1 MKNHIGIILFS
12 VLLPFSSS
20 CQVKP
25 SEMVDGDI
33 LEASVEDI
41 SIAFD
46 VSIYQLERGAY
57 LTLKANVA
65 IANDSISKAV
75 SFSLEQESN
84 IVSFVDDKDTSS
96 DGTISL
102 LGKNLGK
109 ATLKA
114 TCLANKEVSCSVEIE
129 VIQHIPAL
137 NKVWQNINEL
147 NNYTLANYKVSKED
161 ETKAIPSS
169 QIIVTEN
176 AVLFEGLVYDEDEE
190 GYYPTPVFS
199 YSGADAYLLGYGIDQ
214 NGYAFPIVLSSDG
227 QVYNDNV
234 IAKTERGFLTREN
247 FLGFKE
253 DSFSMNDVGIFYG
266 LQAINPSWL
275 SKSKTVKNV
284 YEITGTED
292 DLSSYYVKYLLWG
305 LIDPVG
311 RLLYSSL
318 HPEEK
323 SIVNLVDCFDL
334 KIKANTIQSVSFSLT
349 YKDGTYINGEEENYQ
364 YISYMKDIGTTDC
377 SSVNGLEDYLSGV
390 SASLPPLV
398 KQLELLQ
405 TKIDENNY
413 VFQREIYWKNPTTNK
428 FFQASFMVF
437 YTKDYIMAYYSKELC
452 DLMEMAGNEKM
463 NPYGFGYMKK
473 SDGIYLFEYQPYKE
487 SNMITLVS
495 KEENTENI
503 QPWQVDYNLT
513 KKYKIPNYLSTSD
526 YILNHGLN
534 VLSDSEI
541 TIFNGLPTYHYT
553 RSESISKDFLSW
565 YLGETTIDSENAYH
579 GIHIDMNGNEISSV
593 QFLYAY
599 QSEYDNYQL
608 LYTPTL
614 SSFGTAESK
623 NPADKYIQE
632 KLA

>member
-1 MKNHIGIILFS
+1 MKNRIGIVLFS
-12 VLLPFSSS
+12 FLLPFSSS

-25 SEMVDGDI
+25 VEVADDDV
-33 LEASVEDI
+33 LEAAMEDI
-41 SIAFD
+41 SISFD
-46 VSIYQLERGAY
+46 VSSYQLERGSY
-57 LTLKANVA
+57 LTLKANVTTA
-65 IANDSISKAV
+65 DESISKAV
-75 SFSLEQESN
+75 SFSLVQESN
-84 IVSFVDDKDTSS
+84 ILSFVDDENTSF
-96 DGTISL
+96 DGKISL

-114 TCLANKEVSCSVEIE
+114 TCLANRNVSCDVEIE

-169 QIIVTEN
+169 QIVVTEN

-190 GYYPTPVFS
+190 GYYATPVFS

-214 NGYAFPIVLSSDG
+214 NGYAFPIILSSDG
-227 QVYNDNV
+227 KVYNDNV

-253 DSFSMNDVGIFYG
+253 NSLSMNDVGIFYG

-275 SKSKTVKNV
+275 SKSKAVKNV
-284 YEITGTED
+284 YDIVGSED
-292 DLSSYYVKYLLWG
+292 DLTSYYVKYLLWG

-311 RLLYSSL
+311 RLVYSSL

-334 KIKANTIQSVSFSLT
+334 KIMANSVQSVSFLLT
-349 YKDGTYINGEEENYQ
+349 YKDGTYINGEDENYQ
-364 YISYMKDIGTTDC
+364 YISLMKDIGSTDC
-377 SSVNGLEDYLSGV
+377 SSVTGLEEYLPTV
-390 SASLPPLV
+390 SATLPPLV
-398 KQLELLQ
+398 NQLELLQ
-405 TKIDENNY
+405 DKIDENNY

-428 FFQASFMVF
+428 LYQASFMVF
-437 YTKDYIMAYYSKELC
+437 YTEEYIMAYYSKELC
-452 DLMEMAGNEKM
+452 DLMEMAGSEKM

-487 SNMITLVS
+487 QDKISLVS

-503 QPWQVDYNLT
+503 ELWQVDFNLT

-526 YILNHGLN
+526 YILNHGMN
-534 VLSDSEI
+534 VLSDSQI

-553 RSESISKDFLSW
+553 RSESTSRDFLFW
-565 YLGETTIDSENAYH
+565 YLGEAAIDTQNAYH
-579 GIHIDMNGNEISSV
+579 GIHIDLDGNDISSV

-614 SSFGTAESK
+614 SSFGTAQNK

-632 KLA
+632 KRV

>member
-1 MKNHIGIILFS
+1 M
-12 VLLPFSSS
+12 
-20 CQVKP
+20 
-25 SEMVDGDI
+25 DDDI
-33 LEASVEDI
+33 LEASTEDI
-41 SIAFD
+41 SISFD
-46 VSIYQLERGAY
+46 VSDYQLERGSY
-57 LTLKANVA
+57 LTLKANVTTA
-65 IANDSISKAV
+65 ASSISRNV
-75 SFSLEQESN
+75 SFSLVQEGN
-84 IVSFVDDKDTSS
+84 IVSFVDDVNTSS

-102 LGKNLGK
+102 LGKNIGK

-114 TCLANKEVSCSVEIE
+114 TCLANKNVSCEVEIE

-147 NNYTLANYKVSKED
+147 NNYTIANYRVSKED

-169 QIIVTEN
+169 QIVVTEN
-176 AVLFEGLVYDEDEE
+176 AVLFEGLAYDEDEE
-190 GYYPTPVFS
+190 GYYATPVFS

-247 FLGFKE
+247 FLGFK
-253 DSFSMNDVGIFYG
+253 DNSLSMNDVGIFYG

-275 SKSKTVKNV
+275 SKSKTVKNI
-284 YEITGTED
+284 YEINGNED

-311 RLLYSSL
+311 RLVYSSL
-318 HPEEK
+318 HPEKK
-323 SIVNLVDCFDL
+323 SIVDLVDCFDL
-334 KIKANTIQSVSFSLT
+334 KIKASSVQSVSFSLS
-349 YKDGTYINGEEENYQ
+349 YKDGTYINGEDENYQ
-364 YISYMKDIGTTDC
+364 YVSFMKDIGTTDC
-377 SSVNGLEDYLSGV
+377 SSVTGLEEYLSTA

-398 KQLELLQ
+398 NQLELLQ

-413 VFQREIYWKNPTTNK
+413 VFQREIYWKNQTTNK
-428 FFQASFMVF
+428 VYQASFMVF
-437 YTKDYIMAYYSKELC
+437 YTQDYIMAYYSKELC
-452 DLMEMAGNEKM
+452 DLMEMSGSEKM

-487 SNMITLVS
+487 KDKITLVS
-495 KEENTENI
+495 KEEGTENI
-503 QPWQVDYNLT
+503 ELWQVDFNLA

-534 VLSDSEI
+534 VLSDSAI

-553 RSESISKDFLSW
+553 RSESTSKDFLSW
-565 YLGETTIDSENAYH
+565 YLGESTIDSEYVYH
-579 GIHIDMNGNEISSV
+579 GIHIDRNGNDISSV

-614 SSFGTAESK
+614 SSFGTAENK

>member
-1 MKNHIGIILFS
+1 MKNRIGIILFS
-12 VLLPFSSS
+12 FLLPFSSS

-25 SEMVDGDI
+25 AKMADDDV
-33 LEASVEDI
+33 LEAAMEDLSI
-41 SIAFD
+41 SFD
-46 VSIYQLERGAY
+46 VSSYQLERGSY
-57 LTLKANVA
+57 LTLKANVTTA
-65 IANDSISKAV
+65 DESISKAV
-75 SFSLEQESN
+75 SFSLVQENN
-84 IVSFVDDKDTSS
+84 IVSFVDEKDTSS

-114 TCLANKEVSCSVEIE
+114 TCLANKNVSCDVEIE

-169 QIIVTEN
+169 QIVVTEN
-176 AVLFEGLVYDEDEE
+176 AVLFEGLAYDEDEE
-190 GYYPTPVFS
+190 GYYATPVFS

-227 QVYNDNV
+227 KVYNDNV

-253 DSFSMNDVGIFYG
+253 NSLSMNDVGIFYG

-284 YEITGTED
+284 YDIVGYED
-292 DLSSYYVKYLLWG
+292 DLTSYYVKYLLWG

-311 RLLYSSL
+311 RLVYSSL

-334 KIKANTIQSVSFSLT
+334 KIKANSVQSVSFLLT
-349 YKDGTYINGEEENYQ
+349 YKDGTYINGEDENYQ
-364 YISYMKDIGTTDC
+364 YVSLMKDIGSTDC
-377 SSVNGLEDYLSGV
+377 SSVTGLEEYLPTV

-398 KQLELLQ
+398 NQLELLQ
-405 TKIDENNY
+405 KKIDENNY

-428 FFQASFMVF
+428 LYQASFMVF
-437 YTKDYIMAYYSKELC
+437 YTKEYIMAYYSKELC
-452 DLMEMAGNEKM
+452 DLMEMAGSEKM

-473 SDGIYLFEYQPYKE
+473 SDGIYLFEYQPYNEQDKI
-487 SNMITLVS
+487 SLVS

-503 QPWQVDYNLT
+503 ELWQVDFNLT

-526 YILNHGLN
+526 YILNHGMN
-534 VLSDSEI
+534 VLSESQI

-553 RSESISKDFLSW
+553 RSESTSKDFLSW
-565 YLGETTIDSENAYH
+565 YLGEATIDTQNAYH
-579 GIHIDMNGNEISSV
+579 GIHIDLDGNDISSV

-614 SSFGTAESK
+614 SSFGTAQNK

-632 KLA
+632 KRV